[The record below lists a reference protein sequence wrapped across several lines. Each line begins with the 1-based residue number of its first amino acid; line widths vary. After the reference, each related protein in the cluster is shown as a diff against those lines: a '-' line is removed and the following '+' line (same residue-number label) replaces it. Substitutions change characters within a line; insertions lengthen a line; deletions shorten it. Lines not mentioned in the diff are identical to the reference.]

1 MAEATTPAGRI
12 FEYYKNRVQQID
24 PIVQRGEVLNI
35 AGSIIE
41 SRGPAAAVGDLC
53 YVAPDTKEL
62 CGKAEVVGFRDN
74 RVLLMP
80 LHEVAGYQP
89 GTRVVASKKKLGI
102 PVGEGLLG
110 RVLNGLGEP
119 IDGRGPIHFSEKK
132 SIYRDPPHPLLR
144 KIIDQ
149 PIWTGIKAIDGFVTM
164 GKGQRMGIFSGSGVG
179 KSVLLGMIA
188 RNTSADVNVIALI
201 GERGREVRDF
211 IEGDLG
217 ESGLKKSVVVVATS
231 NEIPLVRV
239 KAGLVATTVAE
250 YFRDNGNDV
259 MLMMDSL
266 TRVAM
271 AQREIG
277 LAVGEPP
284 TTKGYTVSTYSLLP
298 KMLERAGNTE
308 NGSITGLYSVLAEG
322 DDLNDPVV
330 DMARSIVDGH
340 IVLSRDLASR
350 SHYPAVDPLQSVSRV
365 MPQVVAEE
373 HIKLS
378 QRLSRLLSSYKDAED
393 LVNIGAYVKGSNKDI
408 DEALRFINPI
418 LKFMQQHVDEKISFS
433 EIPRMM
439 RETTQDKKG
448 EEP

>member
-1 MAEATTPAGRI
+1 MAEATPSRRI
-12 FEYYKNRVQQID
+12 FEQYKNRIQQID
-24 PIVQRGEVLNI
+24 PIVKRGEVLNI
-35 AGSIIE
+35 SGLVIE
-41 SRGPAAAVGDLC
+41 SRGPAAALGDLC
-53 YVAPDTKEL
+53 YVAPNVKEL
-62 CGKAEVVGFRDN
+62 CGKAEVVGFRDK

-80 LHEVAGYQP
+80 LHEVTGYQP
-89 GTRVVASKKKLGI
+89 GTSVMSSQEKLSI
-102 PVGEGLLG
+102 PVGEALLG

-119 IDGRGPIHFSEKK
+119 IDGKGPIHFTEKRP
-132 SIYRDPPHPLLR
+132 IHREPPHPLKR
-144 KIIDQ
+144 KPIDE
-149 PIWTGIKAIDGFVTM
+149 PIWTGIKSIDGFATL

-188 RNTSADVNVIALI
+188 RNTSADVNVIGLI

-217 ESGLKKSVVVVATS
+217 ESGLKRSVVVVATS
-231 NEIPLVRV
+231 DEIPLVRV

-250 YFRDNGNDV
+250 YFRECRNDV
-259 MLMMDSL
+259 MLMVDSL

-284 TTKGYTVSTYSLLP
+284 TTKGYTPSTYSLLP

-308 NGSITGLYSVLAEG
+308 DGSITGLYSVLAEG
-322 DDLNDPVV
+322 DDLADPVV

-340 IVLSRDLASR
+340 IVLSRDLANR
-350 SHYPAVDPLQSVSRV
+350 GHYPAIDPLESISRV
-365 MPQVVAEE
+365 MPQVVGKE
-373 HIKLS
+373 HILLS
-378 QRLSRLLSSYKDAED
+378 QRMCHLLSSYKDAED

-408 DEALRFINPI
+408 DEALKFRQPI
-418 LKFMQQHVDEKISFS
+418 SKFLRQDVNQKVSFS

-439 RETTQDKKG
+439 MEAIHEKEG